1 VEKVVQTI
9 RYKDPSTHNP
19 RVWFQFVAK
28 VSYVVVMFREV
39 PHYTLLSRKNV
50 SRERIDRSR
59 HRALRLGM
67 HSRVRFVTNLREFG
81 CDFFPVC
88 QVCLSL
94 PVVGVELVG
103 CCVASSRIAKR
114 VVRMRRRWPLRLGE
128 TEKLTEWP
136 LSH

>member
-1 VEKVVQTI
+1 MSLLSFSSNQLSGKVVQTI

-28 VSYVVVMFREV
+28 VSYVVVIFREV
-39 PHYTLLSRKNV
+39 PHYTLLSRRNV

-81 CDFFPVC
+81 VI
-88 QVCLSL
+88 
-94 PVVGVELVG
+94 
-103 CCVASSRIAKR
+103 SSQSAKCA
-114 VVRMRRRWPLRLGE
+114 
-128 TEKLTEWP
+128 
-136 LSH
+136 